1 MKQLTIRK
9 VSSELDRAIAAES
22 RLKGQSI
29 NQTVL
34 DLLHQTLGLGLKER
48 FDNGLRKQAGTWSED
63 EFREFEKHTD
73 LFEKID
79 PELWEK

>member
-9 VSSELDRAIAAES
+9 ASSELDRAITAKS

-34 DLLHQTLGLGLKER
+34 DLLHQALGLGLKDC
-48 FDNGLRKQAGTWSED
+48 FDNRLGQQAGTWSED
-63 EFREFEKHTD
+63 EFREFERNTQ

-79 PELWEK
+79 PEL